1 MLIAGALACLD
12 GTVPGILFPL
22 LPDEATAR
30 LMLFPLF
37 FCDAFASGAAPSA
50 FDAAT
55 SNQTRGEVSALYLLA
70 INLLDIG
77 LARPCRYCPP
87 ISCSGMKPSSAFR
100 WH

>member
-22 LPDEATAR
+22 LPDEAKAR

-50 FDAAT
+50 FGAVT
-55 SNQTRGEVSALYLLA
+55 SNQTRGQVSALYLLA

-77 LARPCRYCPP
+77 LARPCRHCPP
-87 ISCSGMKPSSAFR
+87 IS
-100 WH
+100 